1 MEQVDRNFSLG
12 CDVMG
17 RVTKILNDPDNL
29 VCSVEPGNMF
39 FNIVVPGD
47 LNKILN
53 FFMEIK
59 SKGTA
64 IGWDINIST
73 PSGPLTFHFFGGLF
87 GDDIE
92 IAASDS
98 WDSAEHLFAELTRFN
113 YEQGNIIRQISKE
126 KAKLQADSPESS
138 LSFYNEF
145 SQMNNELVNMQREL
159 AKKNQELDRLNK
171 LKNQFLGIVAHDLRN
186 PLGIIIGYSK
196 LMLDP
201 AAGVTDEEKS
211 DIAYRIHKS
220 GKFMLGLVNDLL
232 DIANI
237 ESGILELDLSEQ
249 NLVEVIRANIEMS
262 NLLTPS
268 KSINIRFTDPPG
280 PIMTLI
286 DRPKIDQAMTNF
298 ITNALKY
305 SFPGTEVEVL
315 LESNPSYH
323 TIAVRD
329 QGPGIR
335 ETELADLFKP
345 FQKASSKSTGGETST
360 GLGLFIV
367 KKIIEAH
374 GGEVGVLS
382 TYGKGSEFFFT
393 LPV

>member
-1 MEQVDRNFSLG
+1 
-12 CDVMG
+12 
-17 RVTKILNDPDNL
+17 
-29 VCSVEPGNMF
+29 
-39 FNIVVPGD
+39 
-47 LNKILN
+47 
-53 FFMEIK
+53 
-59 SKGTA
+59 
-64 IGWDINIST
+64 
-73 PSGPLTFHFFGGLF
+73 
-87 GDDIE
+87 
-92 IAASDS
+92 
-98 WDSAEHLFAELTRFN
+98 
-113 YEQGNIIRQISKE
+113 
-126 KAKLQADSPESS
+126 
-138 LSFYNEF
+138 
-145 SQMNNELVNMQREL
+145 MNNELVNMQREL

-237 ESGILELDLSEQ
+237 ESGKLELELSEQ

-262 NLLTPS
+262 NLLSPS
-268 KSINIRFTDPPG
+268 KYINICFTAPPG

-315 LESNPSYH
+315 L
-323 TIAVRD
+323 
-329 QGPGIR
+329 
-335 ETELADLFKP
+335 
-345 FQKASSKSTGGETST
+345 KAILLITQS
-360 GLGLFIV
+360 L
-367 KKIIEAH
+367 
-374 GGEVGVLS
+374 
-382 TYGKGSEFFFT
+382 
-393 LPV
+393 